1 MTKSTEVVEAVAPA
15 AQTNVKRPD
24 TISIF
29 TNGSDAWNELMVH
42 VRNGYVITPGTLP
55 VVFPDGN
62 ASLLLCIGSPT
73 PIAIKK
79 AQETIDRELREEEN
93 RFNERVKEEAK
104 RLVEEQAKADLEKRV
119 AAAEAAAEAA
129 IAKIRSDAAA
139 ELARLKK

>member
-1 MTKSTEVVEAVAPA
+1 MSTKSTEVVEAPA
-15 AQTNVKRPD
+15 AQANVKRPD

-29 TNGSDAWNELMVH
+29 SSGGDAWNELMVH
-42 VRNGYVITPGTLP
+42 VRNGFIITPGTLP
-55 VVFPDGN
+55 VVFPDGTV
-62 ASLLLCIGSPT
+62 SLLLCIGSPAPT
-73 PIAIKK
+73 AIKK
-79 AQETIDRELREEEN
+79 AQETIERELREEEA

-129 IAKIRSDAAA
+129 IAKIRSEAAA